1 MVRQNHTIYSK
12 KISHVQISLWDCE
25 EEKQNGLGTSF
36 DDTLGARGM
45 KLDKCRRE
53 EERGRGEKGRVDQMA
68 GRLGQ

>member
-1 MVRQNHTIYSK
+1 MSGMVWEQ
-12 KISHVQISLWDCE
+12 V
-25 EEKQNGLGTSF
+25 F
-36 DDTLGARGM
+36 DGTLGARGM